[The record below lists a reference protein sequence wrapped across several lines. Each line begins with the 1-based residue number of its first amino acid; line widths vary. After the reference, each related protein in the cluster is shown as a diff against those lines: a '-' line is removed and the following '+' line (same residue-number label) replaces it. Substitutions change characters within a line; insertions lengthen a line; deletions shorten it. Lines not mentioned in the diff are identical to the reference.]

1 MPRDCTPD
9 GRRGRARR
17 ARAGGGRPRCG
28 ARASSRDSRRSFR
41 AASTSSFSAT
51 GGARRSAATRRSWTS
66 HGACACR
73 FVATNG
79 VRYARAKDKELH
91 DVLTAIRNHVPLDA
105 AGRLLA
111 AQRERHFKDAGAM
124 RELFA
129 DLPGAVDAAAEL
141 SARLDFTL
149 ADLGYRFP
157 EYPLPPGETPSS
169 YLRRLTLERR
179 PLALPA
185 ADGEGAGADREGAR
199 DDREARP
206 RRLLPDRP
214 RRRALL
220 PREPHPRPG
229 ARLGRQQR
237 RLLRALDHGG
247 RPGEDGAALR
257 ALPLGGARRVAR
269 HRPRPAVG
277 RSARARHP
285 ARLSRSTART
295 APA

>member
-1 MPRDCTPD
+1 MLTGGGEGPV
-9 GRRGRARR
+9 
-17 ARAGGGRPRCG
+17 ARALAGGRPRRG
-28 ARASSRDSRRSFR
+28 AESSSRGSAAIFPGRLHVELQRHRLARGGAPQPGAHGSRTASAP
-41 AASTSSFSAT
+41 AASRHQRRALRA
-51 GGARRSAATRRSWTS
+51 GEGQGAPRRPDRDPQPRFTRR
-66 HGACACR
+66 R
-73 FVATNG
+73 
-79 VRYARAKDKELH
+79 REPARG
-91 DVLTAIRNHVPLDA
+91 A
-105 AGRLLA
+105 AGA
-111 AQRERHFKDAGAM
+111 ALPDAGAM
-124 RELFA
+124 HALFA
-129 DLPGAVDAAAEL
+129 DLPEAVDAAAEL
-141 SARLDFTL
+141 AERLDFTL

-169 YLRRLTLERR
+169 YLRQLTWNGARARFR
-179 PLALPA
+179 PLTAKAQAQL
-185 ADGEGAGADREGAR
+185 DEGAR

-206 RRLLPDRP
+206 RRLLPDRLG
-214 RRRALL
+214 RRALL

-247 RPGEDGAALR
+247 RSGEDGAALR

-285 ARLSRSTART
+285 ARLRGSTART